1 MCAAALEPDGNRGGR
16 GRSADGGRGGSG
28 LSGPAGRLWPTNYS
42 KYAAATMFTL
52 FFGGETFA
60 PGAVYD
66 GPEREFAGRNVGFVL
81 RTAYIRAYTR
91 LLRALAPLPNVLGI
105 DPFNEPHPGYIG
117 LASLHAFDPNTDLH
131 LGHMPSALQSMALAA
146 GVPTNVPFYA
156 RSWPGPSRLVR
167 HDTLNAARLSAY
179 LPGRADV
186 WRAERVFAVSGDD
199 ADCVTLGPRGAAYF
213 ASHPVTGAAV
223 DFGRDFYVPFV
234 RDFHAAVRAVARTG
248 RMDAWLFVEP
258 VPNMGGLHWPTAAR
272 ARDTARTSHTDT
284 SHGQYATPSHRSHS
298 LTGPEKVC
306 FAPHWYDIRALYEKR
321 LAYGVSLD
329 VLALARGSRNLL
341 RHAYFGRAGLAR
353 NYAANFRRLWRQRAL
368 FSPHAAARVP
378 LLVGETGVPWD
389 LDRLA
394 AYRTGDVHLPLLM
407 TDALLHAMERA
418 GVTNWTFW
426 NVTLAHRTHAARD
439 AGACRPADNEAG
451 APLQAGDGWN
461 SEDFSIVSADPA
473 TTELPLC
480 PCRCPSPCRRRC
492 PSPPPGPRSGPR
504 FGPHDRGQPLTRAA
518 LFGELY
524 RGLRGAPAFLRPYA
538 VATAGRLLR
547 AEFLLDPACRFDLE
561 YSVSLPSEDDG
572 CQAGEAEE
580 GEEGG
585 KAGGAGEAGEA
596 GEAEAGEEGEEGE
609 ESEEGEEGEEGKK
622 GEDEE
627 EKTRTTECFVPAY
640 HYWGR
645 PVVARFW
652 VRPAPSQSQPLSSA
666 AILAAEE
673 VSLKWDRMH
682 EQSIAGGHLA
692 FAWDRARQA
701 LNIVHRRGFAG
712 SVGLTLVVV
721 GDDGV
726 HRRGGPAW
734 SWDGFWSAFV

>member
-1 MCAAALEPDGNRGGR
+1 MRLTQQWSRHSGGSGAPLWTFHLVGLQPAAFGRVCAAALEPGGSRGGS
-16 GRSADGGRGGSG
+16 GSGSSSSASSSRSSG
-28 LSGPAGRLWPTNYS
+28 LSGPASRLWPTNYS
-42 KYAAATMFTL
+42 KYAVATMFTL
-52 FFGGETFA
+52 FFAGETFA
-60 PGAVYD
+60 PGAVYG

-91 LLRALAPLPNVLGI
+91 LLRALAPLANVLGV

-117 LASLHAFDPNTDLH
+117 LASLHAFDPTADLH

-146 GVPTNVPFYA
+146 GVPTRVPFYA

-167 HDTLNAARLSAY
+167 QDTLNAARLSAY

-186 WRAERVFAVSGDD
+186 WRAERVFAVDGDD
-199 ADCVTLGPRGAAYF
+199 GDCVTVGPRGASYF
-213 ASHPVTGAAV
+213 ATHPVTGAAV

-234 RDFHAAVRAVARTG
+234 RDFHAAVRAVAHAG

-258 VPNMGGLHWPTAAR
+258 VPNVGGLHWP
-272 ARDTARTSHTDT
+272 ARDATRTSRTATSSHTDT
-284 SHGQYATPSHRSHS
+284 SHSHITPSHHSHS
-298 LTGPEKVC
+298 HTSAEKVC

-341 RHAYFGRAGLAR
+341 RHAYFGRSGLAR
-353 NYAANFRRLWRQRAL
+353 NYAANFRRLWRQHAL
-368 FSPHAAARVP
+368 FRPHAAARVP

-389 LDRLA
+389 LDCLA
-394 AYRTGDVHLPLLM
+394 AYRTGDVHVPLLM
-407 TDALLHAMERA
+407 TDAILHAMERA

-426 NVTLAHRTHAARD
+426 NVTLAHRTHAAHS
-439 AGACRPADNEAG
+439 AGTGRPGPPADNEVG

-461 SEDFSIVSADPA
+461 SEDFSIVSADAA

-480 PCRCPSPCRRRC
+480 PCRCPSLCR
-492 PSPPPGPRSGPR
+492 SAPPPCSGPRS
-504 FGPHDRGQPLTRAA
+504 GPHDRGQPLTRAA

-561 YSVSLPSEDDG
+561 YSVSPSGSDG
-572 CQAGEAEE
+572 R
-580 GEEGG
+580 
-585 KAGGAGEAGEA
+585 EAGEA
-596 GEAEAGEEGEEGE
+596 GG
-609 ESEEGEEGEEGKK
+609 
-622 GEDEE
+622 GEDE
-627 EKTRTTECFVPAY
+627 KARTTECFVPAY

-652 VRPAPSQSQPLSSA
+652 VRPEPSQSQPLPSA
-666 AILAAEE
+666 VIIAAEE

-701 LNIVHRRGFAG
+701 LDIVHRRGFAG
-712 SVGLTLVVV
+712 SIGLTLVVV
-721 GDDGV
+721 ADDGARQA
-726 HRRGGPAW
+726 HCRPGLAW
-734 SWDGFWSAFV
+734 DWDSFWGAFV